1 MENKTQRIYTVGHSN
16 RLLTELIGL
25 LAEVGIRCLV
35 DVRRYPTSK
44 RYPHFN
50 TENLRHACKEAG
62 ITYHWAGEQLG
73 GYRSASP
80 DSPHVALNEGLRGY
94 ADYMGSEAFLRNI
107 SQLTELATQQATAI
121 LCAEKHPQDCHRQLI
136 ADYLCN
142 QGVAVTHL
150 IDGDVRMRHELSGSA
165 RNARGMLVY
174 DRLTQQSLP
183 FDT

>member
-1 MENKTQRIYTVGHSN
+1 MNNQTQSIFTVGHSN
-16 RLLTELIGL
+16 RSLAELIEL
-25 LAEVGIRCLV
+25 LAEVDVRCLV
-35 DVRRYPTSK
+35 DVRRYPTST

-50 TENLRHACKEAG
+50 TNNLRHACNEAG
-62 ITYHWAGEQLG
+62 MTYRWAGEQLG

-80 DSPHVALNEGLRGY
+80 DSPHIALDLGLRGY
-94 ADYMGSEAFLRNI
+94 ADYMYSEAFSRNI
-107 SQLTELATQQATAI
+107 AQLTNLATQQATAI

-142 QGVAVTHL
+142 QGVTVTHL
-150 IDGDVRMRHELSGSA
+150 IDRNVRMRHDLSRSA
-165 RNARGMLVY
+165 RDTQGMLVY